1 MEGAVTPS
9 RSRFLNLDT
18 TDISNGIILLLNH
31 FFILKIYSFL
41 AALVRGLL
49 FVVVGRLLINLL
61 QSTVSRGWIQKL
73 WQTDLVAPRQEGS
86 SWTRDQTCV
95 PGIGRWV
102 LNHWTTREVLGW
114 NSPLLWGT
122 ILCIAGCLAA
132 SVASTHQ
139 MPVASS
145 IQL

>member
-1 MEGAVTPS
+1 M
-9 RSRFLNLDT
+9 
-18 TDISNGIILLLNH
+18 
-31 FFILKIYSFL
+31 
-41 AALVRGLL
+41 RGLL
-49 FVVVGRLLINLL
+49 FVVVGRLLILLL
-61 QSTVSRGWIQKL
+61 QSTGSRGWIQKL
-73 WQTDLVAPRQEGS
+73 WQTDLVAPGQEGS

-114 NSPLLWGT
+114 NNPLLWGT
-122 ILCIAGCLAA
+122 VLCIAGCLAA